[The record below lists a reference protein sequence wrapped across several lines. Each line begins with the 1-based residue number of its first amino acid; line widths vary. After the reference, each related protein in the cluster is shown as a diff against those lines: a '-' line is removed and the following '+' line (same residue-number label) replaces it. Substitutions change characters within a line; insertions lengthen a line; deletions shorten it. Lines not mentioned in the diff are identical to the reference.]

1 MFGGIRS
8 LREKKS
14 FTTRLT
20 PRPVVGERVEKIVGG
35 AKTEVAAE
43 RVGRGEVHSGNVT
56 HLETLFGF
64 STNSIYITTLHL
76 IAAVNRSGAFKTTH

>member
-8 LREKKS
+8 LRKKKS

-35 AKTEVAAE
+35 SKTEVAAE

-56 HLETLFGF
+56 HLETFGF
-64 STNSIYITTLHL
+64 LNKLNLY
-76 IAAVNRSGAFKTTH
+76 